1 MVSLREAWL
10 RPAFQPSYPGIRA
23 GTWLS
28 ADFVAHAV
36 RQQLEQGK
44 PRWKVGAR
52 VLSDGHFQFRGGRQ
66 DRSRLLRTRAW
77 ERSVLQPRLW

>member
-1 MVSLREAWL
+1 MVSLREASL
-10 RPAFQPSYPGIRA
+10 HPAFQSWYPRIRA

-28 ADFVAHAV
+28 ADLVAHAV
-36 RQQLEQGK
+36 REQLDQGK
-44 PRWKVGAR
+44 PRWEVGAR

-66 DRSRLLRTRAW
+66 DRSRLLRTRAG

>member
-1 MVSLREAWL
+1 MVSVREVSLRS
-10 RPAFQPSYPGIRA
+10 AFQPEYPGIRA

-36 RQQLEQGK
+36 REQLVQGK
-44 PRWKVGAR
+44 PRWKAGAR

-66 DRSRLLRTRAW
+66 DRSRLLRTRAG